1 MLDLFDRGQERRV
14 YLMEATAE
22 PRQRPHVGVDGG
34 ATQVLEQV
42 VMDVNTVQPRMAG

>member
-14 YLMEATAE
+14 YLVKAATE
-22 PRQRPHVGVDGG
+22 PGQRPDVCIDCG

-42 VMDVNTVQPRMAG
+42 VMDVNTVQPRVAG